1 MGYTEVASAGKETA
15 SDDGIVEVVVVFVKA
30 IVSDLVVLVG
40 FEGGVFDSRVVA
52 IIDEVV

>member
-15 SDDGIVEVVVVFVKA
+15 ADDGIVEVVVVYVEA
-30 IVSDLVVLVG
+30 IVSDLVVLVSLG
-40 FEGGVFDSRVVA
+40 GGVFDGCVVT